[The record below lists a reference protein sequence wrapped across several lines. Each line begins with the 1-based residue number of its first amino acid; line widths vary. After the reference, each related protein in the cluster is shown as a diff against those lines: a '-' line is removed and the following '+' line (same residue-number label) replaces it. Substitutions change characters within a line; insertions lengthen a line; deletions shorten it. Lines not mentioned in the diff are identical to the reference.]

1 MTICQS
7 LTIDFDDEM
16 KNTRKLLELVR
27 LDPTR
32 RSYRPHEKS
41 MPLARLATHVAEIP
55 SWPRLALASE
65 VFELQPG
72 FEPHVA
78 RSTAEL
84 IQIFERSVV
93 EGRDAIDEA
102 TDEEM
107 QKNWTFKYGELFS
120 FTEPRAKVIRSFL
133 NHLIHHRAQLGV
145 YLRLQGIPIP
155 GMYGP
160 SADEPIV
167 ALQEQELAAAST
179 V

>member
-1 MTICQS
+1 
-7 LTIDFDDEM
+7 
-16 KNTRKLLELVR
+16 LELVR

-32 RSYRPHEKS
+32 RSYKPHEKC

-55 SWPRLALASE
+55 SWPRLALATE

-84 IQIFERSVV
+84 IQIFERSVA
-93 EGRDAIDEA
+93 EGRAAIEEA

-107 QKNWTFKYGELFS
+107 QKSWTFRYGELFS
-120 FTEPRAKVIRSFL
+120 FTEPRTRVIRSFL

-145 YLRLQGIPIP
+145 YLRLQGVPIP

-160 SADEPIV
+160 SADE
-167 ALQEQELAAAST
+167 ALPAGHEEELAAST
-179 V
+179 M